1 MFLPRAL
8 NLCACSAEEREGL
21 ADVISIHDHLTNQI
35 LLSRSGKHTSQRA
48 RYALHIRCIYALC
61 VSAGHVQGVVG
72 TRRPRAHASLE
83 RQEAWTLEVGLHE
96 PKARTALCH

>member
-8 NLCACSAEEREGL
+8 NLCACGAEEREGL

-35 LLSRSGKHTSQRA
+35 LLSRSGTQRA
-48 RYALHIRCIYALC
+48 RYALYIRCIYALC

-83 RQEAWTLEVGLHE
+83 RQEAWTHEVGLHE